1 MLLLKGMELLPQY
14 RIVVTGHPDCGKST
28 LIKSLVEALTGKV
41 LSPDTLMREVHYSD
55 DTDPD
60 GNPDTRTMKCA
71 KIILPYRGY
80 EYCLYDAPGHLE
92 YMEQIRQGLN
102 DADLVVQL
110 HNMANPENSASY
122 FDSLPPVTGKPVIT
136 LFSHAPNPDRGY
148 PYYNAIDTK
157 SFRLFAERL
166 MGVFSETLDRW
177 GIKPHNIEEEAVRLI
192 QETLTDSNNVMFF
205 SGGKD
210 SAAGLKL
217 IELAGKKGGVDVWMP
232 NSGYDFPEL
241 LDTVEEYKAVFDTTI
256 SKFGNTLG
264 RTYENDGEYAMME
277 AKALSN
283 DYFIEANLPHSK
295 TVCIQYRA
303 SDEGVRSK
311 DYHISDRGTHRR
323 FSPVF
328 YFSESNIWRFLD
340 KHGVPVCPL
349 YFEGFRSLGDMP
361 VTEPCMPVLKDKRAI
376 IEWIEANPATTERD
390 GRKRQDNSTPFGM
403 EKLRNIGFF

>member
-1 MLLLKGMELLPQY
+1 MELLPQY

-28 LIKSLVEALTGKV
+28 LIKSLVETLTGRV

-55 DTDPD
+55 GVDPD

-80 EYCLYDAPGHLE
+80 EFCLYDAPGHLE
-92 YMEQIRQGLN
+92 YMEQIRQGL
-102 DADLVVQL
+102 DAADLVVQL
-110 HNMANPENSASY
+110 HNLADPDASAAY
-122 FDSLPPVTGKPVIT
+122 FKSLPAVTGKPILT
-136 LFSHAPNPDRGY
+136 LYSHSVHPERGY
-148 PYYNAIDTK
+148 PFYNAIHAETFK
-157 SFRLFAERL
+157 VFAKRL
-166 MGVFSETLDRW
+166 MDVFMEALDGW
-177 GIKPHNIEEEAVRLI
+177 GKRPHDIEKEAVQLVR
-192 QETLTDSNNVMFF
+192 ETLTDDNNVMFF

-217 IELAGKKGGVDVWMP
+217 IELAGKKDGVDVWMP

-241 LDTVEEYKAVFDTTI
+241 LETVEDYKGHFNTTI

-264 RTYENDGEYAMME
+264 RTYEKDGEFAMME

-311 DYHISDRGTHRR
+311 DYHISERESHRR

-340 KHGVPVCPL
+340 KHDVPVCPL
-349 YFEGFRSLGDMP
+349 YFEGYRSLGDMP
-361 VTEPCMPVLKDKRAI
+361 VTEPCMPVLSDKRAI
-376 IEWIEANPATTERD
+376 VEWIEANPTTTERD
-390 GRKRQDNSTPFGM
+390 GRKRQDNSKPFGM
-403 EKLRNIGFF
+403 ERLRDIGFF